1 MLNKYGQKL
10 GQKYPFFSTCLL
22 LMLIKLTFVEVMN
35 SDDLKPSNNYDS
47 EIHLI
52 TQGKGTQNILN
63 NAFEFDPSEVIVNGY
78 LNNSCKKTCYLTDD
92 INNITL
98 KFSELINSCEKM
110 FKGLENILEIDLSY
124 FDVSQVTSMHEMF
137 KGCSYLVNVILS
149 NSNTYKLN
157 IIFKIIFILFK
168 NLFLSSYIF
177 Y

>member
-78 LNNSCKKTCYLTDD
+78 LNNSCKKTCYL
-92 INNITL
+92 IIL
-98 KFSELINSCEKM
+98 LLNSQ
-110 FKGLENILEIDLSY
+110 N
-124 FDVSQVTSMHEMF
+124 
-137 KGCSYLVNVILS
+137 
-149 NSNTYKLN
+149 
-157 IIFKIIFILFK
+157 
-168 NLFLSSYIF
+168 
-177 Y
+177 